1 MIGLIKKD
9 LLFAKQN
16 TKAYIIILLVFII
29 MSLDGSFSASYFLPF
44 LATMFFVSTFSY
56 DDFNNWNPY
65 AISFPCGRKN
75 IVKAKYFSGL
85 IFLAVSIV
93 ISVLVITITSLFADV
108 DFNLTM
114 SYLIGCVVGTV
125 FAISVMFP
133 LIFKYGAE
141 KGRIYLFVCAFL
153 VMGIITAVSKII
165 NVSNLSGLK
174 KIFENF
180 WFIIIPILIVGS
192 LIISYNIS
200 KNIFLKKEF

>member
-9 LLFAKQN
+9 LLFARQN
-16 TKAYIIILLVFII
+16 TKAYITIFLVFII

-44 LATMFFVSTFSY
+44 LAIMFFVSTFSY

-85 IFLAVSIV
+85 IFLFISIV
-93 ISVLVITITSLFADV
+93 ISVLITILTSLFADV
-108 DFNLTM
+108 DFKLTI

-125 FAISVMFP
+125 FVISVMFP

-141 KGRIYLFVCAFL
+141 KGRIYLFVSAFL
-153 VMGIITAVSKII
+153 VMGIITAISKII
-165 NVSNLSGLK
+165 NVSRMDSLEG
-174 KIFENF
+174 IFENF
-180 WFIIIPILIVGS
+180 WFIIIPILIVGA

-200 KNIFLKKEF
+200 KKIFLKKEF